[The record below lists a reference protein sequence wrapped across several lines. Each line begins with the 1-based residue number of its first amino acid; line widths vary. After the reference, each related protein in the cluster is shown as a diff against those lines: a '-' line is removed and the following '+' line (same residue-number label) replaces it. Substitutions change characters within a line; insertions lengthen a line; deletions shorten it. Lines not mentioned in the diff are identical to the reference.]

1 MLLHRYERSLR
12 HPFTRHPA
20 AGRDGAGLCQH
31 SPALGFCLGLR
42 VGRDRNLESAGPHPF
57 AVSALARTE
66 EVEGRGGATGGSGEK
81 GAAGPG
87 AAAMMGK
94 RSPQDKLFAADH
106 VYLDFVGRDTLYGYM
121 AQNREQLFR
130 DEDFAALYCPD
141 NGRQSVPP
149 SLAVSL
155 LFLRAYEGVSFA
167 EAVER
172 TKYDLRWKVAL
183 GLEMEE
189 VAMQKSALQEFE
201 AKLVLHE
208 MEEPILKKSIEE
220 ARRAG
225 YLKNRKIRVALDTT
239 PILGKGAVK
248 DTYNLLAEGIEQLV
262 RRVAEVEGEEVTGW
276 AERQGFSRYF
286 GSSLKG
292 EAAIEWDDKAQ
303 REQLLTE
310 MVQDGRR
317 LLSLAEQ
324 GEEQHPE
331 QAEAIQT
338 DAALLRRLIT
348 QDVEEKPE
356 GGCQVKSGT
365 EKNRVI
371 SVHDPEMRHGRKSA
385 SKRFNG
391 HKAAVAVEMES
402 QLISAVEVLAGN
414 AGDAEEERILTAKVP
429 ASHNGDCFPK
439 SEFGIDLDQ
448 MEVRCPAGQST
459 RDYRSAG
466 DGRGG
471 QFLFA
476 AATCQACPLRSQCV
490 RGRGPRSIS
499 IPAEERLQQQARAH
513 NQTEAGRQ
521 SLRERVVVEHRIARL
536 VGLGI
541 RKSRYFGRKKTRFQV
556 VMAAV
561 VANLSLVV
569 GHCRRRAQNIE
580 AAVPADTAVQLR
592 EGLLAAVSS
601 FYSRFFGWERPALV

>member
-1 MLLHRYERSLR
+1 
-12 HPFTRHPA
+12 
-20 AGRDGAGLCQH
+20 
-31 SPALGFCLGLR
+31 
-42 VGRDRNLESAGPHPF
+42 
-57 AVSALARTE
+57 
-66 EVEGRGGATGGSGEK
+66 
-81 GAAGPG
+81 
-87 AAAMMGK
+87 MMGK
-94 RSPQDKLFAADH
+94 RSAQDKLFAADH
-106 VYLDFVGRDTLYGYM
+106 VYLDFVGRDTLYGYL
-121 AQNREQLFR
+121 AQNREQMFR

-149 SLAVSL
+149 SVAVSV

-183 GLEMEE
+183 GLELEE
-189 VAMQKSALQEFE
+189 VPMQKSALQEFE

-208 MEEPILKKSIEE
+208 MEEPILQKSIAE

-248 DTYNLLAEGIEQLV
+248 DTYNLLGEGIEMLGQRL
-262 RRVAEVEGEEVTGW
+262 AEVEKEEVTVW
-276 AERQGFSRYF
+276 AEKQGLSRYF

-292 EAAIEWDDKAQ
+292 EAGIDWDDQGQ

-310 MVQDGRR
+310 IVQDGRR
-317 LLSLAEQ
+317 LLSLA
-324 GEEQHPE
+324 
-331 QAEAIQT
+331 AEIQKQNPAQT
-338 DAALLRRLIT
+338 EDIAAAAALLLRLIA
-348 QDVEEKPE
+348 QDVEEKP
-356 GGCQVKSGT
+356 GGGFQVKSGT
-365 EKNRVI
+365 AKDRVL

-402 QLISAVEVLAGN
+402 QLITGVEVLAGN
-414 AGDAEEERILTAKVP
+414 AGDQEKALELVRQSERVLQAKVEETVGDCAYGGGPTRRVFAEEEGILTAKVP
-429 ASHNGDCFPK
+429 TSHNRNCFSK
-439 SEFGIDLDQ
+439 SEFEIDLDQ

-459 RDYRSAG
+459 RDYRSARE
-466 DGRGG
+466 GRGG
-471 QFLFA
+471 QFLFPRA
-476 AATCQACPLRSQCV
+476 SCQACPLRAQCV
-490 RGRGPRSIS
+490 RGQGPRSIS
-499 IPAEERLQQQARAH
+499 IQAEERLQQQARAH

-541 RKSRYFGRKKTRFQV
+541 RQSRYFGKKKTRWQV

-569 GHCRRRAQNIE
+569 GYCQRRAQSTD
-580 AAVPADTAVQLR
+580 AATAAPASVQPTHVF
-592 EGLLAAVSS
+592 LAALST
-601 FYSRFFGWERPALV
+601 FWARFLRLHANPDLGAVLGPG

>member
-1 MLLHRYERSLR
+1 
-12 HPFTRHPA
+12 
-20 AGRDGAGLCQH
+20 
-31 SPALGFCLGLR
+31 
-42 VGRDRNLESAGPHPF
+42 
-57 AVSALARTE
+57 
-66 EVEGRGGATGGSGEK
+66 
-81 GAAGPG
+81 
-87 AAAMMGK
+87 MMGK
-94 RSPQDKLFAADH
+94 RSGQDKLFAADQ

-121 AQNREQLFR
+121 AQNREQMFR
-130 DEDFAALYCPD
+130 DEDFAALYCAD

-149 SLAVSL
+149 SLAVSV

-189 VAMQKSALQEFE
+189 VPMQKSALQEFE

-208 MEEPILKKSIEE
+208 REEPILKKSIAE

-225 YLKNRKIRVALDTT
+225 SLKSRKIRVALDTT

-248 DTYNLLAEGIEQLV
+248 DTYNLLGEGIEILGK
-262 RRVAEVEGEEVTGW
+262 RLAEVEKEEVTAW
-276 AERQGFSRYF
+276 AQRQGCSRYF

-310 MVQDGRR
+310 IVEDGRR

-331 QAEAIQT
+331 QAEAIQS
-338 DAALLRRLIT
+338 DAALLRRLIA

-365 EKNRVI
+365 AKDRVI

-391 HKAAVAVEMES
+391 HKAAVAVEMDS

-414 AGDAEEERILTAKVP
+414 AGDQEKALELVQQSERVMEATVAETVGDCAYGGGPTRRAFAEEERILTAKVP
-429 ASHNGDCFPK
+429 ACHNRGCFSK

-459 RDYRSAG
+459 RDYRSG
-466 DGRGG
+466 GEGRGG
-471 QFLFA
+471 QFVFA
-476 AATCQACPLRSQCV
+476 KATCQACPLRSQCV
-490 RGRGPRSIS
+490 RGQGPRSIS
-499 IPAEERLQQQARAH
+499 IQAEERLQQQARAH

-541 RKSRYFGRKKTRFQV
+541 RKSRYFGRKKTRWQV

-561 VANLSLVV
+561 VANVSLVV
-569 GHCRRRAQNIE
+569 RHCQRRAQNLE
-580 AAVPADTAVQLR
+580 AATPAQALAQQTNAF
-592 EGLLAAVSS
+592 LAAVST
-601 FYSRFFGWERPALV
+601 FWARFLGLEANPGLAAVVM

>member
-1 MLLHRYERSLR
+1 
-12 HPFTRHPA
+12 
-20 AGRDGAGLCQH
+20 
-31 SPALGFCLGLR
+31 
-42 VGRDRNLESAGPHPF
+42 
-57 AVSALARTE
+57 
-66 EVEGRGGATGGSGEK
+66 
-81 GAAGPG
+81 
-87 AAAMMGK
+87 MMGK

-130 DEDFAALYCPD
+130 DEDFASLYCPD

-155 LFLRAYEGVSFA
+155 LFLRAYERVSFA

-189 VAMQKSALQEFE
+189 VPMQKSALQEFE

-208 MEEPILKKSIEE
+208 MAEPILKKSIEE

-225 YLKNRKIRVALDTT
+225 YLKNPKIRVALDTT

-248 DTYNLLAEGIEQLV
+248 DTYNLLGEGIEILG
-262 RRVAEVEGEEVTGW
+262 RRLAEVEKEEVGGW
-276 AERQGFSRYF
+276 AERQGLSRYF

-292 EAAIEWDDKAQ
+292 EAAIEWDDKGQ
-303 REQLLTE
+303 RERLLSE
-310 MVQDGRR
+310 IVQDGRR
-317 LLSLAEQ
+317 LLSLAE
-324 GEEQHPE
+324 EEKQQHPE
-331 QAEAIQT
+331 QAEAIASA
-338 DAALLRRLIT
+338 AALLRRLIT

-365 EKNRVI
+365 EKDRVV
-371 SVHDPEMRHGRKSA
+371 SVHDPEMRHGHKSA

-402 QLISAVEVLAGN
+402 QLITGVEVLAGN
-414 AGDAEEERILTAKVP
+414 AGDQEKALELVQQSERVLEAKVEETVGDCAYGGGPTRRAFADEERILTAKVP
-429 ASHNGDCFPK
+429 ACNNRDCFSK
-439 SEFGIDLDQ
+439 REFVIDLDA

-466 DGRGG
+466 DDQGG

-476 AATCQACPLRSQCV
+476 AATCQACPLRAQCV
-490 RGRGPRSIS
+490 RGQGPRSIS
-499 IPAEERLQQQARAH
+499 IQAEERLQQQARAH

-541 RKSRYFGRKKTRFQV
+541 RKSRYFGKKKTRWQV

-561 VANLSLVV
+561 VANVSLVV
-569 GHCRRRAQNIE
+569 GYCQRRDQKLDATSPAQSSAPPI
-580 AAVPADTAVQLR
+580 AAFLAVVSTFWARFLR
-592 EGLLAAVSS
+592 LEVNASLGAV
-601 FYSRFFGWERPALV
+601 

>member
-1 MLLHRYERSLR
+1 
-12 HPFTRHPA
+12 
-20 AGRDGAGLCQH
+20 
-31 SPALGFCLGLR
+31 
-42 VGRDRNLESAGPHPF
+42 
-57 AVSALARTE
+57 
-66 EVEGRGGATGGSGEK
+66 
-81 GAAGPG
+81 
-87 AAAMMGK
+87 MMGK

-106 VYLDFVGRDTLYGYM
+106 VYLDFVGRDTLYGYL

-149 SLAVSL
+149 SVAVSV

-189 VAMQKSALQEFE
+189 VPMQKSALQEFE
-201 AKLVLHE
+201 AKLVLQE
-208 MEEPILKKSIEE
+208 MEEPRLKKSIAE

-225 YLKNRKIRVALDTT
+225 YLQNGKLRVALDTT

-248 DTYNLLAEGIEQLV
+248 DTYNLLGEGIERLG
-262 RRVAEVEGEEVTGW
+262 RRLAEVEEEEVTGW
-276 AERQGFSRYF
+276 AEKQGLSRYF

-292 EAAIEWDDKAQ
+292 EAGIDWDDKGQ

-310 MVQDGRR
+310 IVKDGRR
-317 LLSLAEQ
+317 LLSLAE
-324 GEEQHPE
+324 EIPKQHPV
-331 QAEAIQT
+331 QAEAIAT
-338 DAALLRRLIT
+338 DAALLLRLIA

-365 EKNRVI
+365 AKDRVL

-385 SKRFNG
+385 SQRFNG

-402 QLISAVEVLAGN
+402 PLVTGVEVLAGN
-414 AGDAEEERILTAKVP
+414 AGDQEKSLELVQQSERVLEAKVEETVGDCAYGGGPTRRAFADEERILTAKVP
-429 ASHNGDCFPK
+429 ANHNRDCFSK
-439 SEFGIDLDQ
+439 SEFEIDLDQ
-448 MEVRCPAGQST
+448 MEVRCPAGQTT
-459 RDYRSAG
+459 RDYHSAG
-466 DGRGG
+466 EGRGG

-476 AATCQACPLRSQCV
+476 KATCQACPLRAQCV
-490 RGRGPRSIS
+490 RGQGPRSIS
-499 IPAEERLQQQARAH
+499 LQAEERLQQQARAH

-521 SLRERVVVEHRIARL
+521 SLRQRVVVEHRIARL

-541 RKSRYFGRKKTRFQV
+541 RQSRYFGKKKTRWQV

-569 GHCRRRAQNIE
+569 GYCQRRAQNPG
-580 AAVPADTAVQLR
+580 AATAAQAWEKPAHVF
-592 EGLLAAVSS
+592 LAALAA
-601 FYSRFFGWERPALV
+601 FRARFLRLNANPTWAQC

>member
-1 MLLHRYERSLR
+1 
-12 HPFTRHPA
+12 
-20 AGRDGAGLCQH
+20 
-31 SPALGFCLGLR
+31 
-42 VGRDRNLESAGPHPF
+42 
-57 AVSALARTE
+57 
-66 EVEGRGGATGGSGEK
+66 
-81 GAAGPG
+81 
-87 AAAMMGK
+87 MMGK

-189 VAMQKSALQEFE
+189 VPMQKSALQEFE

-208 MEEPILKKSIEE
+208 MEEPILQKSIEE

-248 DTYNLLAEGIEQLV
+248 DTYNLLGEGIEQLV
-262 RRVAEVEGEEVTGW
+262 RRLAEVEGEEVTAW
-276 AERQGFSRYF
+276 VERQGLSRYF

-292 EAAIEWDDKAQ
+292 QAAIDWDDKGQ
-303 REQLLTE
+303 RERLLTE
-310 MVQDGRR
+310 IVQDGRR
-317 LLSLAEQ
+317 LLSLAEEMKQ
-324 GEEQHPE
+324 QHPA
-331 QAEAIQT
+331 QAEAIAT

-365 EKNRVI
+365 EKDRVV

-414 AGDAEEERILTAKVP
+414 AGDQEKALELVQQSERVLEAKVEETVGDCAYGGGPTRRAFAEEERILTAKVP
-429 ASHNGDCFPK
+429 ACHNRDRFSK
-439 SEFGIDLDQ
+439 SEFVIDLDQ
-448 MEVRCPAGQST
+448 MEVRCPAGQTT
-459 RDYRSAG
+459 RDYCCVG

-476 AATCQACPLRSQCV
+476 KATCQACPLRSQCV
-490 RGRGPRSIS
+490 RGQGPRSIT
-499 IPAEERLQQQARAH
+499 IQAEERLQQQARAH
-513 NQTEAGRQ
+513 NQTETGRQ
-521 SLRERVVVEHRIARL
+521 SLHERVVVEHRIARL

-541 RKSRYFGRKKTRFQV
+541 RKSRYFGRKKTRWQV

-561 VANLSLVV
+561 VANVSLVV
-569 GHCRRRAQNIE
+569 GYCQRRGQKVDATIAAQSS
-580 AAVPADTAVQLR
+580 AQQTSAFLTAVSTFCARFLR
-592 EGLLAAVSS
+592 LEAHTGLGAV
-601 FYSRFFGWERPALV
+601 

>member
-1 MLLHRYERSLR
+1 
-12 HPFTRHPA
+12 
-20 AGRDGAGLCQH
+20 
-31 SPALGFCLGLR
+31 
-42 VGRDRNLESAGPHPF
+42 
-57 AVSALARTE
+57 
-66 EVEGRGGATGGSGEK
+66 
-81 GAAGPG
+81 
-87 AAAMMGK
+87 MMGK

-106 VYLDFVGRDTLYGYM
+106 VYLDFVGRDTLYGYL

-149 SLAVSL
+149 SVAVSV

-183 GLEMEE
+183 GLELEE
-189 VAMQKSALQEFE
+189 VPMQKSALQEFE

-208 MEEPILKKSIEE
+208 MEEPLLNKSIAE

-225 YLKNRKIRVALDTT
+225 YLNNRKLRVALDTT

-248 DTYNLLAEGIEQLV
+248 DTYNLLGEGIEMLG
-262 RRVAEVEGEEVTGW
+262 RRLAEVEKEEVRAW
-276 AERQGFSRYF
+276 AEKQGLSRYF

-292 EAAIEWDDKAQ
+292 EAGIDWDDKGQ

-310 MVQDGRR
+310 IVQDGRR
-317 LLSLAEQ
+317 LLSRAE
-324 GEEQHPE
+324 EIEKQHPA
-331 QAEAIQT
+331 QAEAI
-338 DAALLRRLIT
+338 AAAVALLLRLIT
-348 QDVEEKPE
+348 QDVEEKP
-356 GGCQVKSGT
+356 GGGLQVKSGT
-365 EKNRVI
+365 AKDRVL

-391 HKAAVAVEMES
+391 HKAAVAVETES
-402 QLISAVEVLAGN
+402 QLITGVEVLAGN
-414 AGDAEEERILTAKVP
+414 AGDQEKALELVQQSERVLEAKVEETVGDCAYGGGPTRRAFADEERMLTAKVP
-429 ASHNGDCFPK
+429 ASHNRNCFSK
-439 SEFGIDLDQ
+439 SEFVIDLDQ
-448 MEVRCPAGQST
+448 MELRCPAGQTT

-466 DGRGG
+466 ERRGG
-471 QFLFA
+471 QFLFSQ
-476 AATCQACPLRSQCV
+476 TCCQACPLRSQCV
-490 RGRGPRSIS
+490 RGQGPRSIS
-499 IPAEERLQQQARAH
+499 IQAEERLQQQARAH

-541 RKSRYFGRKKTRFQV
+541 RQSRYFGKKKTRWQV

-569 GHCRRRAQNIE
+569 GYCQRRAQNPD
-580 AAVPADTAVQLR
+580 AATPTQASAQPTNVFWWPFRPFGPD
-592 EGLLAAVSS
+592 
-601 FYSRFFGWERPALV
+601 FFAGTPTPT